1 MLYALL
7 ILWAGGCAWQDARQK
22 RIANY
27 LTFSCMA
34 MALFYLLIMQET
46 VTASPPAQ
54 AIIAVLLVLILM
66 LPGYVLAKIGAGDI
80 KMLLGVALASNA
92 VYTLMCII
100 VAGVMMAV
108 WLAMAPGVWPRL
120 PVSVKSNLPY
130 LAPENRAAMP
140 YAPFLFLGLLLAS
153 AWQVMT
159 PG

>member
-1 MLYALL
+1 M
-7 ILWAGGCAWQDARQK
+7 
-22 RIANY
+22 
-27 LTFSCMA
+27 
-34 MALFYLLIMQET
+34 
-46 VTASPPAQ
+46 
-54 AIIAVLLVLILM
+54 LLVLILM
-66 LPGYVLAKIGAGDI
+66 LPGYVLAKTGAGDI

-92 VYTLMCII
+92 VYILMCII

-120 PVSVKSNLPY
+120 PGSVKSHLPY

-140 YAPFLFLGLLLAS
+140 YAPFLFLGILLAS